1 MSLSFSNFVHLMG
14 KAGKDVELKTF
25 ESGIQKASV
34 SLATESYTLNKEGEK
49 IKNTEWHNLIV
60 WGKPALRFA
69 ESVKKGNDV
78 AIQGTIRS
86 RSYTDKS
93 GVSRSICEILVTN
106 FYKISRNQLENHEG
120 AEINEGAKETLP
132 F

>member
-14 KAGKDVELKTF
+14 KAGKDVELKVF
-25 ESGIQKASV
+25 DSGMQKASV
-34 SLATESYTLNKEGEK
+34 SLATESYVVNKEGEK
-49 IKNTEWHNLIV
+49 IKNTEWHNLIL
-60 WGKPALRFA
+60 WGKQAVRFS

-78 AIQGTIRS
+78 AVQGTIRS
-86 RSYTDKS
+86 RAYTDKS

-106 FYKISRNQLENHEG
+106 FYKISRNQLENQEV
-120 AEINEGAKETLP
+120 ADVSESVKESLP